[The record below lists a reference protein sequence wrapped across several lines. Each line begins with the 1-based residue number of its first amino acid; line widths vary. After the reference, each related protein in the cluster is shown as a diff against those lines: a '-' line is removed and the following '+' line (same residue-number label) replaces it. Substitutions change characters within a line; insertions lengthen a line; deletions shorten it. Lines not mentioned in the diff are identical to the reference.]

1 MTVVEINGKLP
12 WKCFR
17 SKTGSWIAVCDLLK
31 VTIEADTWALLMQDI
46 GESVNTIFK
55 DLFESDQ
62 LDHFL
67 RVQEWQSAGTL
78 PSSPGHIYFDIPF
91 VPSIVDP
98 EKYYRKGLRSLI
110 KSALFTD
117 GWRKFKFS
125 PSSRRLPRKRIKK
138 GLGLSPLL
146 TKPALNLALDRQNLR
161 TF

>member
-1 MTVVEINGKLP
+1 VDSGLRFTEGYHRGGHLGFTDARYRRECKYDLQGSLRIRSVGSLSPCAGMAVG
-12 WKCFR
+12 WK
-17 SKTGSWIAVCDLLK
+17 
-31 VTIEADTWALLMQDI
+31 
-46 GESVNTIFK
+46 
-55 DLFESDQ
+55 
-62 LDHFL
+62 
-67 RVQEWQSAGTL
+67 L

-98 EKYYRKGLRSLI
+98 ETYYRKGLRSLI